1 MTHART
7 LTLDHAADPIHAAI
21 TRHRAAYD
29 AYQIAPEGK
38 PSLIANDEYDA
49 ASEALVS
56 TACTTR
62 FGALALLGH
71 LRWWLTEESEFRSG
85 HQPEY
90 GIAEARAADLTLF
103 FGTRLPLVAIPQA
116 MPSGRLAPTVPNRLL
131 PGVDRYRQNA
141 PSALANERVPGEIE
155 PWEAVAPV
163 RPDTANARALRV
175 MDAAGALLA
184 AVAIIAGGMLLTGL
198 ATLI

>member
-1 MTHART
+1 MSHART
-7 LTLDHAADPIHAAI
+7 LTLDRAVDPIHAAI
-21 TRHRAAYD
+21 ARHRAAYE
-29 AYQIAPEGK
+29 AFQTAPEGEAA
-38 PSLIANDEYDA
+38 LFANDDYDA
-49 ASEALVS
+49 ATDALVA
-56 TACTTR
+56 TACSTR
-62 FGALALLGH
+62 FGALALLDH
-71 LRWWLTEESEFRSG
+71 LRWWLTEEAEFAAG
-85 HQPEY
+85 HQPSY
-90 GIAEARAADLTLF
+90 RVAFARAADLTLF

-116 MPSGRLAPTVPNRLL
+116 MPCGRLAPTVPHRLL

-141 PSALANERVPGEIE
+141 PSALANEPVPGEIE